1 VLTPAELRQTLD
13 SIAATQHRDGC
24 IPWFPGGHADPWDH
38 VEAAMALDVGGGHRQ
53 AVERAYEWLLR
64 TQRPDGALA
73 FYYRDG
79 EVEDPKLDANHSTYL
94 AAGVWHHVQLTGDN
108 GFLEEM
114 WPVVEAAV
122 EFALSLQRDSGEIV
136 WMRLPDGTPGDYA
149 LLTASSCIHL
159 SLRCAVA
166 LAERLG
172 HERPDWELALGS
184 LAHAVG
190 HRPEAFEYKDRF
202 SIDWYYPVLGGV
214 LTGQRARVR
223 LFDRW
228 ETFVV
233 PGRGVRCVA
242 DQPWI
247 TPAETCE
254 AVMAMSVAGLD
265 REARQL
271 FEWVQYLRDDDGS
284 YWTGHNYVEQDH
296 YPEGERTTWTA
307 AAVVLAHE
315 VLSRN
320 GATRSLFLGEDLPVG
335 VGADEIE
342 EPVAD

>member
-1 VLTPAELRQTLD
+1 MLTPAELRQTLD

-159 SLRCAVA
+159 SLRCAIA

-190 HRPEAFEYKDRF
+190 HRPEAFEDKDRF

-223 LFDRW
+223 LFDRF
-228 ETFVV
+228 ETSEGLSLAFEVTL
-233 PGRGVRCVA
+233 
-242 DQPWI
+242 QP
-247 TPAETCE
+247 TEKSFT
-254 AVMAMSVAGLD
+254 D
-265 REARQL
+265 
-271 FEWVQYLRDDDGS
+271 
-284 YWTGHNYVEQDH
+284 EQIGDIS
-296 YPEGERTTWTA
+296 RRIVA
-307 AAVVLAHE
+307 AAEKL
-315 VLSRN
+315 
-320 GATRSLFLGEDLPVG
+320 GARLRG
-335 VGADEIE
+335 
-342 EPVAD
+342 